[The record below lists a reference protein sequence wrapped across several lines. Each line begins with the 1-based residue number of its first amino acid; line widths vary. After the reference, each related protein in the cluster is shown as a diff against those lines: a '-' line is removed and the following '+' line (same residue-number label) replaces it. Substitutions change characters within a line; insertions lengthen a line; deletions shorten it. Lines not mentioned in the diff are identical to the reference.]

1 MDTNKNYSLFIE
13 HIDDA
18 VASFVNREGGIS
30 LEIERPDDS
39 KVIYRISK
47 DKNTGVINVY
57 KKKNGLFSITIQGA
71 PSLSNL
77 CTRCCDSFIQQTSI
91 PNSLRKNFTIRNS
104 KKDNWELFKLELT
117 ETYKLQILDKNTDGY
132 ANIEDSFDVQTNSGV
147 KVSCTLYSNDTFMMQ
162 GNVTS
167 LFLILVTESLR
178 WLADERKL
186 NYIPETLSLQ
196 NITQTF
202 SEDINE
208 LVPNLDACGDDD
220 GIIKRMILTSVALFN
235 SGVIVEDYGCYT
247 FGVLKAL
254 EGVLKLRLSED
265 IPPVETLGDFY
276 YYDTTSHRHRL
287 RTTVYD
293 GQLELKKALN
303 KGYNNWVSSRHSSF
317 HADEQISTSTLLS
330 YEQAHE
336 VFEKTLD
343 CINSICDNWN

>member
-1 MDTNKNYSLFIE
+1 MDTSKNYSLFIE

-18 VASFVNREGGIS
+18 VAGFVSREGGIS

-39 KVIYRISK
+39 KMIYRISK
-47 DKNTGVINVY
+47 GKSTGVINVY

-71 PSLSNL
+71 LSLNDL

-104 KKDNWELFKLELT
+104 KKDNWELFKLELI
-117 ETYKLQILDKNTDGY
+117 ETHKLKILNKDTVGN
-132 ANIEDSFDVQTNSGV
+132 ANIEERFDVQTNSGV
-147 KVSCTLYSNDTFMMQ
+147 KVSCTLYSNDTFMIQ

-167 LFLILVTESLR
+167 LFLTLVTESLR
-178 WLADERKL
+178 WLADEGNL
-186 NYIPETLSLQ
+186 NSVPETLSLQ

-208 LVPNLDACGDDD
+208 LVPNLGACGDDD
-220 GIIKRMILTSVALFN
+220 GVIKRMILTSVALFN
-235 SGVIVEDYGCYT
+235 SGVVVEDYGCYT

-265 IPPVETLGDFY
+265 IPPVKTLGDFY
-276 YYDTTSHRHRL
+276 FYDTNSHRHRL
-287 RTTVYD
+287 KTTVYD
-293 GQLELKKALN
+293 GQSELKKALN
-303 KGYNNWVSSRHSSF
+303 KGYNNWASSRHSSF

-330 YEQAHE
+330 YEQSLE

-343 CINSICDNWN
+343 CINNICDNWN